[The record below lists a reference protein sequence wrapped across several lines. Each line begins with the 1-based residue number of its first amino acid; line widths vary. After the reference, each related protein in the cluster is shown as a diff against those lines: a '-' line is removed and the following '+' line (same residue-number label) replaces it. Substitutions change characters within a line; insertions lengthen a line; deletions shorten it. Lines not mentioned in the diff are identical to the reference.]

1 MQIVSGGVTDVGRVR
16 TNNEDCFRIVA
27 PLHLFVLSDGM
38 GGEAHGEV
46 ASALAV
52 ETVVKHCIEA
62 LDNPAVTL
70 YGEQQ
75 AGWSE
80 KTKRLSSAAHLA
92 NKRIFSSAQEH
103 LEQHGMG
110 ATLTAAWIDGSK
122 LSIAHVGDS
131 RAYLLRSGTL
141 QQLTSDHSLVAEQVR
156 KGILTAVEAEESQ
169 MQSVLLRALG
179 SQAEVEGDAGEY
191 MVIARDILL
200 LCSDGLTRMVIEP
213 EIAGTLH
220 HRDCGAHW
228 SRVKGLVFMA
238 APRGAETCGRQ
249 RDRGRKVSMA
259 KLSLMFESRL
269 VKEVPIGSRA
279 VGIGRSPDNDLP
291 VDNPAVSNHHAR
303 VFFEAGR
310 LVVEDLDSLNGTFV
324 NDLRVERATLHD
336 GDSIWIGKHHIKVDA
351 SGDVPISVDA
361 KRKPAVSAIN
371 ETMVLSAS
379 TTSKWMPAAMCRYR

>member
-92 NKRIFSSAQEH
+92 NKRIFTSAQEH
-103 LEQHGMG
+103 AEQHGMG

-131 RAYLLRSGTL
+131 RAYLLRDQRVVAGELL
-141 QQLTSDHSLVAEQVR
+141 QRAAPQQISSTIAHVGNAE
-156 KGILTAVEAEESQ
+156 
-169 MQSVLLRALG
+169 LRA
-179 SQAEVEGDAGEY
+179 VN
-191 MVIARDILL
+191 
-200 LCSDGLTRMVIEP
+200 P
-213 EIAGTLH
+213 
-220 HRDCGAHW
+220 
-228 SRVKGLVFMA
+228 SRG
-238 APRGAETCGRQ
+238 
-249 RDRGRKVSMA
+249 
-259 KLSLMFESRL
+259 
-269 VKEVPIGSRA
+269 
-279 VGIGRSPDNDLP
+279 
-291 VDNPAVSNHHAR
+291 
-303 VFFEAGR
+303 
-310 LVVEDLDSLNGTFV
+310 
-324 NDLRVERATLHD
+324 
-336 GDSIWIGKHHIKVDA
+336 
-351 SGDVPISVDA
+351 
-361 KRKPAVSAIN
+361 
-371 ETMVLSAS
+371 
-379 TTSKWMPAAMCRYR
+379 